1 MLGTVGREFAMP
13 ESFEQLGLDEC
24 HMGFRCR
31 SECLEAIAR
40 ELDARAA
47 IEAKACIVVQA
58 RDRCGSRCCVV
69 IGVHRRHQS

>member
-1 MLGTVGREFAMP
+1 MFGTVGREFAVAKC
-13 ESFEQLGLDEC
+13 FEQLGLNEC

-31 SECLEAIAR
+31 SESLEAIAR

-58 RDRCGSRCCVV
+58 RDRCGSRCCLVV
-69 IGVHRRHQS
+69 GVHRRHQT

>member
-1 MLGTVGREFAMP
+1 MFGTVGREFAVAKC
-13 ESFEQLGLDEC
+13 FEQLGLDEC

-31 SECLEAIAR
+31 SESLEAIAR

-58 RDRCGSRCCVV
+58 RDRRRSRRCVV